1 MILRMRSTAWLAT
14 AAVAL
19 VLGACGGDRNDLT
32 ARDAAEP
39 RSTPAPPAGQP
50 REQTAEPDAEADAG
64 AGVGVDEAD
73 VRVVRGWADTLR
85 RGDVRGAARY
95 FALPSTVANGT
106 APLKLETRAEAL
118 FFNRTLPCGA
128 RLIGTEPGPQGFFI
142 ATFRLTERPGRGE
155 CGSGTGQTA
164 RTAFRVRD
172 DHITDWLRVQDVE
185 APPETLS

>member
-1 MILRMRSTAWLAT
+1 MPRMRSTAWLAT
-14 AAVAL
+14 AAAAL
-19 VLGACGGDRNDLT
+19 LLGACGGDRNDLT
-32 ARDAAEP
+32 TRGAAERRPAPAAEP
-39 RSTPAPPAGQP
+39 PRQQP
-50 REQTAEPDAEADAG
+50 AEPDAEVEAE
-64 AGVGVDEAD
+64 VDEAE

-85 RGDVRGAARY
+85 RGDIRGAARY

-106 APLKLETRAEAL
+106 APLKLETRAEAR

-185 APPETLS
+185 SEPETLS